1 MIMILVANQM
11 AGRNEAIKITE
22 IMDQGSDNQFANF
35 TVIKIISI
43 TQSNLSG
50 RRTALPL
57 FIRMILMND
66 RKYQTIFDVQCFFHL

>member
-1 MIMILVANQM
+1 M

-35 TVIKIISI
+35 TVIKIIRI